1 MKGLIAKKVGMTQ
14 VFDESGNLT
23 PVTVIRVEP
32 NTVVATKTKETCGYD
47 AVVLGVDDMKSNKA
61 NKAYAGIFPENVSP
75 KRTLKEFRDFE
86 KEVKVGDSVGL
97 ELFNESRFL
106 DVTATSKG
114 KGFQGVMKR
123 WGFHGGRATH
133 GSKFHRE
140 PGGTGN
146 CTTPGHCF
154 KNTKLPGRMGFRRV
168 TVQNLKIVK
177 IDPELN
183 VILVRGAVPGNKD
196 CTLIVKSAVKK
207 LHGGIRIMEK
217 KVYSTD
223 GKELRTITLDDKV
236 FGLPV
241 NDDVIYYAIT
251 NELANMR
258 VGTAC
263 TKGRAEVHGSNA
275 KPYKQKGTGNARRGD
290 KKSPIMVGGGTIF
303 GPKPRDFSYSMPKKA
318 KRLAMKSILSMQA
331 QSDRFTVVEDFT
343 VESGKTK
350 DLVKILDN
358 FVKGE
363 RTVIVLKDDDA
374 KIKQA
379 GRNIPSLSFLSY
391 NRLRAHDLY
400 YARKIVILEGAVKN
414 LSDFYAEDKEAE

>member
-1 MKGLIAKKVGMTQ
+1 
-14 VFDESGNLT
+14 
-23 PVTVIRVEP
+23 
-32 NTVVATKTKETCGYD
+32 
-47 AVVLGVDDMKSNKA
+47 
-61 NKAYAGIFPENVSP
+61 
-75 KRTLKEFRDFE
+75 
-86 KEVKVGDSVGL
+86 
-97 ELFNESRFL
+97 
-106 DVTATSKG
+106 
-114 KGFQGVMKR
+114 
-123 WGFHGGRATH
+123 
-133 GSKFHRE
+133 
-140 PGGTGN
+140 
-146 CTTPGHCF
+146 
-154 KNTKLPGRMGFRRV
+154 
-168 TVQNLKIVK
+168 
-177 IDPELN
+177 
-183 VILVRGAVPGNKD
+183 
-196 CTLIVKSAVKK
+196 
-207 LHGGIRIMEK
+207 MEK

-391 NRLRAHDLY
+391 NRLIAHDLY

>member
-1 MKGLIAKKVGMTQ
+1 
-14 VFDESGNLT
+14 
-23 PVTVIRVEP
+23 
-32 NTVVATKTKETCGYD
+32 
-47 AVVLGVDDMKSNKA
+47 
-61 NKAYAGIFPENVSP
+61 
-75 KRTLKEFRDFE
+75 
-86 KEVKVGDSVGL
+86 
-97 ELFNESRFL
+97 
-106 DVTATSKG
+106 
-114 KGFQGVMKR
+114 
-123 WGFHGGRATH
+123 
-133 GSKFHRE
+133 
-140 PGGTGN
+140 
-146 CTTPGHCF
+146 
-154 KNTKLPGRMGFRRV
+154 
-168 TVQNLKIVK
+168 
-177 IDPELN
+177 
-183 VILVRGAVPGNKD
+183 
-196 CTLIVKSAVKK
+196 
-207 LHGGIRIMEK
+207 MEK
-217 KVYSTD
+217 KVYSTS

-318 KRLAMKSILSMQA
+318 KQLAIKSILSMQA

-350 DLVKILDN
+350 DLAQILNN
-358 FVKGE
+358 FAKDE

-379 GRNIPSLSFLSY
+379 GRNLPFVSFLSF
-391 NRLRAHDLY
+391 NRLRAHDLF
-400 YARKIVILEGAVKN
+400 YARKIVVLESAVKN
-414 LSDFYAEDKEAE
+414 LSDFYAEDKEAK